1 MKIEFDAAKRLE
13 TLATRKLDMADAVLV
28 FACPHKT
35 VEDDRR
41 DYGEVRFVT
50 VGYLSGRMVYVA
62 WTPRGDTRRIISMRK
77 ANDREITRNAF

>member
-1 MKIEFDAAKRLE
+1 MKIEFDPAKRLE
-13 TLATRKLDMADAVLV
+13 TLAKRKLDMADTVLV
-28 FACPHKT
+28 FAGPHKT

-50 VGYLSGRMVYVA
+50 VGYLAGRMVYVA
-62 WTPRGDTRRIISMRK
+62 WTARGDTRRIISMRK

>member
-13 TLATRKLDMADAVLV
+13 TLAMRKLDMADAALV
-28 FACPHKT
+28 FEGAHKT

-50 VGYLSGRMVYVA
+50 VGYLVGRMVYVA
-62 WTPRGDTRRIISMRK
+62 WTARGDTRRIISMRK